1 MWYFRR
7 DFQPCKSITDDFLF
21 SRSIHP
27 FNQIEGMLHYEFLF
41 LIKTTC
47 VLFLK
52 KKNLRI
58 IFWSYIPLDLT
69 HTIEIHVWERHLLA
83 SILLGFSKLL
93 RFRHSSLCLLRI
105 FYHKITL
112 KIHAFQLVSLLYTY
126 ICRIIKPVGN
136 LFNRTYWKVFAVLQS
151 VARTQFDITE

>member
-7 DFQPCKSITDDFLF
+7 DFQPYRSITDDFLF
-21 SRSIHP
+21 SRGIHP

-47 VLFLK
+47 ILFLK
-52 KKNLRI
+52 EKTLRI

-69 HTIEIHVWERHLLA
+69 HTIEIHVWEWHLLA

-105 FYHKITL
+105 FYQKINL
-112 KIHAFQLVSLLYTY
+112 KYMHSNWYHYCT
-126 ICRIIKPVGN
+126 
-136 LFNRTYWKVFAVLQS
+136 RTSAG
-151 VARTQFDITE
+151 